1 MSKNNHHNSRKE
13 GNFAINKILIIS
25 EDKKSFLIYLEKIL
39 RENRLTK
46 SSVFRKTKNQY
57 GHQIWARVENGTKL
71 EITTMHTETCPKI
84 IANHAKKECDNYQ
97 KIFCVFDLPSAQS
110 GHIPKFREAMK
121 IINSNQNIIPITS
134 APEYEFWLF
143 LHFSNS
149 ASPTNS
155 KELEKGLN
163 EKIVEKLKKKEFEY
177 SKNELCN
184 DLFNKLL
191 ENQNNAIKHAK
202 QIEKS
207 NQNDHA
213 KKPEEQ
219 IPHTRI
225 HLLIEEIIN
234 S

>member
-1 MSKNNHHNSRKE
+1 MSKNNRHNSRKE

-46 SSVFRKTKNQY
+46 SSILRKTKNQY
-57 GHQIWARVENGTKL
+57 GHQIWTRVENGTRL

-84 IANHAKKECDNYQ
+84 IATYAKKECGNYQ

-149 ASPTNS
+149 TSPANS
-155 KELEKGLN
+155 VELEKALN
-163 EKIVEKLKKKEFEY
+163 NEIAKHLKKEKFKY
-177 SKNELCN
+177 SKNELCD
-184 DLFNKLL
+184 DLFYRLL
-191 ENQNNAIKHAK
+191 TNQSDAIKRAK
-202 QIEKS
+202 QIEKLNLKDS
-207 NQNDHA
+207 
-213 KKPEEQ
+213 KKLEEQ